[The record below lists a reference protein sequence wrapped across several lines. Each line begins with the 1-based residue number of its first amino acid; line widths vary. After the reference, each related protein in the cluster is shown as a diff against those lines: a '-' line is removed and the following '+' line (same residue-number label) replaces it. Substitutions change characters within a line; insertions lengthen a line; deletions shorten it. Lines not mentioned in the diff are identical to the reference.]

1 MFHVKHDNPLNKPI
15 APTTTQKSYGEA
27 HPPQKKK
34 STPSKYTHGK
44 RITKKQSRIMTNRE
58 IEPHSSNSQK
68 ELPTILRFHV
78 KRQLLGNDEEENSSQ
93 KPSSTT
99 QPPRPVFHV
108 KRPKHHKISED
119 AICCSTAPHSFSAFH
134 VKQLGCCRDAV
145 FHVKHSAGK
154 ALFPEA
160 MATAKSEMD
169 DLFL

>member
-34 STPSKYTHGK
+34 PTPSKYTHGK

-93 KPSSTT
+93 KPSPTT

-145 FHVKHSAGK
+145 FHVKHSAK
-154 ALFPEA
+154 YPPNPQ
-160 MATAKSEMD
+160 
-169 DLFL
+169 

>member
-1 MFHVKHDNPLNKPI
+1 MKHDNPLNKPI

-27 HPPQKKK
+27 HPPQKKE
-34 STPSKYTHGK
+34 TH
-44 RITKKQSRIMTNRE
+44 TKQI
-58 IEPHSSNSQK
+58 HSQKINCQK
-68 ELPTILRFHV
+68 ELPTILR
-78 KRQLLGNDEEENSSQ
+78 
-93 KPSSTT
+93 
-99 QPPRPVFHV
+99 
-108 KRPKHHKISED
+108 
-119 AICCSTAPHSFSAFH
+119 FH